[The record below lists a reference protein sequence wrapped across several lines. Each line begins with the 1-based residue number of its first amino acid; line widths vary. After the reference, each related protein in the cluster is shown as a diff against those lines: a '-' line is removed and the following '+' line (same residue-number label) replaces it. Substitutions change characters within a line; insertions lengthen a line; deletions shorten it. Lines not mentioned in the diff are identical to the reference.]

1 MGKGE
6 MKEEEEK
13 EYGKE
18 EKMENGGREVGDE
31 VEGGGRGRGV
41 IT

>member
-13 EYGKE
+13 EYGE
-18 EKMENGGREVGDE
+18 EEEMEVGDE

>member
-18 EKMENGGREVGDE
+18 EEMEKGGRWEM
-31 VEGGGRGRGV
+31 R
-41 IT
+41 

>member
-6 MKEEEEK
+6 MKEEEKK

-18 EKMENGGREVGDE
+18 EEMEVGDE